1 MGLPGQWDHPRMWQ
15 AVERVA
21 HACRVNRIPW
31 AILPR
36 DAEHARRCIELGC
49 RMLSV
54 GIDTWVVNLGLQAF
68 KELFA
73 EFFAETLL
81 SS

>member
-1 MGLPGQWDHPRMWQ
+1 MGLPGEWDHPRMWQ

-21 HACRVNRIPW
+21 RACRSHRVPW

-36 DAEHARRCIELGC
+36 DADHARRCVELGC

-54 GIDTWVVNLGLQAF
+54 GIDAWVFNLGLQAF
-68 KELFA
+68 KEKFA
-73 EFFAETLL
+73 EFFTNESLR
-81 SS
+81 S